1 MTGVASSVS
10 KVFREA
16 TKFDQSRTFDWSRVV
31 ANVYSEDSNE
41 EEFERERVVLFS
53 EICKLSHVSAN
64 ALTVLDLVDYPT
76 LEDAQ
81 LLYIV
86 CTYTHLKTILPEE
99 RPLLSNSALQYLATY
114 AQSLEHLQISNNGGR
129 IRNEGLI
136 HLAPLRRLK
145 SLCLTGIR
153 NASRAVLRV
162 ILQNNESI
170 YAILVITTELFASKD
185 NVTHFVFCASN
196 QLSQE
201 MYDFVFCSETLSPF
215 SDSE

>member
-1 MTGVASSVS
+1 MS

-86 CTYTHLKTILPEE
+86 CTYTHLKTILLRNAPYCQTLLYNTW
-99 RPLLSNSALQYLATY
+99 RPTLNLSNIFKSAT
-114 AQSLEHLQISNNGGR
+114 
-129 IRNEGLI
+129 
-136 HLAPLRRLK
+136 
-145 SLCLTGIR
+145 TV
-153 NASRAVLRV
+153 AVSGTR
-162 ILQNNESI
+162 
-170 YAILVITTELFASKD
+170 D
-185 NVTHFVFCASN
+185 
-196 QLSQE
+196 
-201 MYDFVFCSETLSPF
+201 
-215 SDSE
+215 